1 VTSHIHLSPVPS
13 AAFAD
18 ADRRLALVVELTD
31 VGTWSVDL
39 ATGATT
45 HDERMARILGVA
57 HDDARAPVEIWR
69 ALLHPDDA
77 ARVRATFERAAATA
91 GDGVRRYATTHRI
104 VRADGE
110 ERFLAT
116 AADVIVDGAGVP
128 VRLTGVARDIT
139 ADREA
144 QAARARTAADLADA
158 MDRMSDAFFA
168 YDPAWRFSHLNRAAS
183 ERLTAAG
190 IDAARVVGQVLWET
204 IPGLCGTA
212 FEAQMRR
219 AMEERVSVR
228 FEAPDPVTAGWIE
241 VQAYPTAHGVAAYV
255 RDVTAVRRMIE
266 TQRFLSQ
273 VGEVVAASLDYEA
286 TLAAVARLALPML
299 SDYCVVDLLE
309 ESGVVRRVATAHVDP
324 ACGALV
330 ERLRAAVP
338 TLDSRS
344 FVAEVLRTG
353 EPRWGTATAPV
364 VHSVSTAPDFLAAVT
379 ALAPESYC
387 CVPMIARNRTIGSL
401 LLVRTTPTRRPPFS
415 PDDVQLA
422 VEVAHRA
429 AFAVDNARLF
439 RAEHVARER
448 VERLQRVTSALAGV
462 ATERD
467 VAEILVSNLTEVL
480 QPRVVAFFGVDAA
493 EADAELR
500 LKSVR
505 GLTPA
510 EERRF
515 ASFRLDG
522 DAPIAEIVRTGDAVF
537 LESHAAF
544 QARYPFWSDQTRAGS
559 GEAWAAL
566 GLRSSAGEPLGGVAF
581 GFAARRE
588 FTHEERRYVEA
599 IVFQA
604 AQALERVALNQA
616 ERRARRVA
624 EEANRAK
631 MEFLA
636 VMSHELRTP
645 LNAIAGY
652 AELID
657 LGIHGP
663 VTDEMRVALSNIQ
676 RSQRHLLG
684 LIDEVLTFARLD
696 SGRSHL
702 CLALVDVDEVVRGA
716 EPLVRP
722 QMVERTLE
730 YAHHGAST
738 PAVANVDR
746 ERVEQIVINLLSNAI
761 KFTEPGGTITT
772 QVEATGASVVVRVA
786 DTGIGIA
793 PEKLMDIF
801 EPFVQ
806 ADSTLTR
813 TRSGAG
819 LGLAIAR
826 KLARAMD
833 GDLTVESVVGVGT
846 TFTLVLPRHG
856 GAA

>member
-1 VTSHIHLSPVPS
+1 M
-13 AAFAD
+13 
-18 ADRRLALVVELTD
+18 RRLALAVELTD
-31 VGTWSVDL
+31 IGTWSVDL
-39 ATGATT
+39 ATGTAT
-45 HDERMARILGVA
+45 HDERLARILGVA
-57 HDDARAPVEIWR
+57 ADDPRAPGEIWR
-69 ALLHPDDA
+69 ALLHPDDE
-77 ARVRATFERAAATA
+77 ARVRATFERTVAARTDAA
-91 GDGVRRYATTHRI
+91 RRYSTTHRI
-104 VRADGE
+104 VREDGE
-110 ERFLAT
+110 ERFLAV
-116 AADVIVDGAGVP
+116 AGHVVVGADGEPRHV
-128 VRLTGVARDIT
+128 TGIARDVT

-144 QAARARTAADLADA
+144 QEARARTAADLADA

-168 YDPAWRFSHLNRAAS
+168 YDRAWRFSHLNRAAR

-190 IDAARVVGQVLWET
+190 VDAGRVVGQVLWEAL
-204 IPGLCGTA
+204 PGLQGTL
-212 FEAQMRR
+212 FESEMRR
-219 AMEERVSVR
+219 VMDERVAVR
-228 FEAPDPVTAGWIE
+228 FETADPVTGGWIE
-241 VQAYPTAHGVAAYV
+241 VQAYPTAHGTAAYT
-255 RDVTAVRRMIE
+255 RDITAARRMLD

-286 TLAAVARLALPML
+286 TLAAVARLPLPIL
-299 SDYCVVDLLE
+299 SDYCVVDLLDE
-309 ESGVVRRVATAHVDP
+309 KGVVRRVATAHFDP
-324 ACGALV
+324 ACAALV
-330 ERLRAAVP
+330 DRLRAAVP
-338 TLDSRS
+338 TLDSSS

-353 EPRWGTATAPV
+353 ESRWGTTTPTV
-364 VHSVSTAPDFLAAVT
+364 IHSVSTAPDFLET
-379 ALAPESYC
+379 LRALAPESFC
-387 CVPMIARNRTIGSL
+387 CVPMTARNRMLGSL
-401 LLVRTTPTRRPPFS
+401 LLVRTAPTQRPPFS
-415 PDDVQLA
+415 EDDVRLA
-422 VEVAHRA
+422 EEMAHRA
-429 AFAVDNARLF
+429 ALAIDNAHLF

-448 VERLQRVTSALAGV
+448 VERLQRVTSALAAV
-462 ATERD
+462 VTEHD

-480 QPRVVAFFGVDAA
+480 RPAIVTFFGVTDAP
-493 EADAELR
+493 DGSKDLR
-500 LKSVR
+500 LVSDR
-505 GLTPA
+505 GLTIA

-515 ASFRLDG
+515 ATFALDS
-522 DAPIAEIVRTGDAVF
+522 DTPLAEIVRTGDAVF

-544 QARYPFWSDQTRAGS
+544 QARYPYWPERGRVGTE
-559 GEAWAAL
+559 EAWVAL
-566 GLRSSAGEPLGGVAF
+566 GLRASGGEPLGGVAF
-581 GFAARRE
+581 GFTTPRE
-588 FTHEERRYVEA
+588 FTREERRYVEA

-663 VTDEMRVALSNIQ
+663 VTEEMRSALSSIQ

-696 SGRSHL
+696 SGRSQL
-702 CLALVDVDEVVRGA
+702 QLASLDVDEIVRGV

-722 QMVERTLE
+722 LVVERTLE
-730 YAHHGAST
+730 YVYRGPSVH
-738 PAVANVDR
+738 AVARVDR

-761 KFTEPGGTITT
+761 KFTEPGGRITT
-772 QVEATGASVVVRVA
+772 SVDVTETGILVRVA

-793 PEKLMDIF
+793 SEKLMDIF

-813 TRSGAG
+813 TRHGAG

-833 GDLTVESVVGVGT
+833 GDLTVESVVDVGT
-846 TFTLVLPRHG
+846 TFTLQLPRDA